1 MLTGDD
7 TKRLMGEC
15 EGLICCPS
23 FWDELADKINEEIE
37 RSYDEKDSIQMQD

>member
-7 TKRLMGEC
+7 IKRLVGEC

-23 FWDELADKINEEIE
+23 FWDELADKINEEIK
-37 RSYDEKDSIQMQD
+37 KDSPKDESKEH